1 MKRRKL
7 ITLLKQQGLT
17 ERTAME
23 EVSNTYY
30 ITPTSK
36 NLMVTAQDGS
46 SFLFTDSAFCG
57 YEIGG
62 YHVDIAPETS
72 TLMALMCLLFGK
84 CEPSP
89 DGETLRMTISDTAR
103 EHFCAIV

>member
-7 ITLLKQQGLT
+7 ITLLKQQGFT
-17 ERTAME
+17 ERTAIE
-23 EVSNTYY
+23 GVPNTYY
-30 ITPTSK
+30 ITTAQK
-36 NLMVTAQDGS
+36 NLLVTTQDGS
-46 SFLFTDSAFCG
+46 SFLFGGEFSG
-57 YEIGG
+57 YEIGS
-62 YHVDIAPETS
+62 YHIDIALETS

-84 CEPSP
+84 GEPSP